1 MFNEM
6 LIREKF
12 MEMVNLVNSLVE
24 YQKETKER
32 QIKLAKEIGV
42 LKNMIKNL
50 DKKVKK

>member
-24 YQKETKER
+24 YEKENKER
-32 QIKLAKEIGV
+32 LIKVSKEIGV

-50 DKKVKK
+50 KKAK